1 MKPDTRSTVSEAS
14 LRCRTLIPSKRCT
27 SSRDLGWC
35 SLLLDV
41 HSGMEWD
48 RPYTAVTTLD
58 PRIGVHISGT
68 YLIHFYSGGVWR
80 QDIYRPGTTTVLR
93 SDEERGFRFASHR
106 DADCEFANI
115 YLPMGLL
122 AETADYLRRPGQKA
136 PVPSFNQVQAHDR
149 AILEVTRALIGAMK
163 DGANE
168 LYAESASAWFAS
180 HVLVHEKSFG
190 LEEDNR
196 SAGEISD
203 ARLRRVIE
211 FMAVHFGDQITLD
224 QLAAEAGISKF
235 HFTRLFREKVGQ
247 TPFRFLAETRLAAAR
262 KMLVTTNMRV
272 SEIALACGYAAA
284 SHFTSAFSARYGTS
298 PVDYRASQDH

>member
-1 MKPDTRSTVSEAS
+1 
-14 LRCRTLIPSKRCT
+14 
-27 SSRDLGWC
+27 
-35 SLLLDV
+35 
-41 HSGMEWD
+41 MEWN

-68 YLIHFYSGGVWR
+68 YLIHFYSRGVWR

-93 SDEERGFRFASHR
+93 SDEERGFRFASHQ
-106 DADCEFANI
+106 DTDCEFANI

-122 AETADYLRRPGQKA
+122 AETADYLKRPGQRA

-163 DGANE
+163 NGADE

-190 LEEDNR
+190 LDEDNR
-196 SAGEISD
+196 GVGEISD

-211 FMAVHFGDQITLD
+211 FISVHFAGSITLD
-224 QLAAEAGISKF
+224 QLAAEAGISKY
-235 HFTRLFREKVGQ
+235 HFIRLFRRKTGQ
-247 TPFRFLAETRLAAAR
+247 TPFRFLSETRLEAAR
-262 KMLVTTNMRV
+262 KMLVTTDLSV
-272 SEIALACGYAAA
+272 SKVALACGYSAA
-284 SHFTSAFSARYGTS
+284 SHFTTAFSSEYGTS
-298 PVDYRASQDH
+298 PTDYRAAYGG